1 MFMNRLFASALVA
14 LTFSPLATA
23 AHPAAANYSLI
34 LAKDTTCNKKCK
46 QEADT
51 TQKKKETPYE
61 KLIKQG
67 GSATQGLFLVRHIK
81 DKWYMELPDSL
92 MSRLFLVVTRFTAV
106 PQDFKM
112 LSGEEV
118 NHSAIYFEKRD
129 DNILMREYVKSQF
142 APSKDNIAKALN
154 TSTINPI
161 VYKFNIIGTNPK
173 TQAPL
178 IDISKLFLSDNKVT
192 SFSSDDRKI
201 VSLGGLSAD
210 LTFIDSIRSYPMNME
225 VQTTRTYTV
234 SKGKAANTKTGY
246 ATLGLNT
253 SFVLLPKVPM
263 QARLADERVGYFQ
276 NEVTDFSD
284 KQQSTEHS
292 ALISR
297 YRLEPKDPKRYRQEL
312 LTEPKKPI
320 VYYIDPATPKQWIPY
335 LKKGIE
341 DWNKAFEAAGFK
353 NAIQAKDWPNDPT
366 MSLDD
371 ARFSVIR
378 YLPSETQNAYGPRIV
393 DPRSGEII
401 EAHVCWYHNVMALV
415 KKWYITQCGPLDPKA
430 HTMNFDDK
438 LMGELIRF
446 VSSHEVGH
454 SLGLRH
460 NMIASNATPVEK
472 LRDKAWVEAHGHT
485 ASIMDYARFNYV
497 AQPEDKISEKGLFPR
512 INDYDTWAIKWGY
525 QYRPEFKDAYA
536 EKDAL
541 RKEVTQTLKGN
552 KRLRY
557 KGDEGKGIDCRSQ
570 AEDLGD
576 NNMTAND
583 YGVKNLKRVVTN
595 ILNWTAQE
603 DGIYDDLEF
612 FHKATRA
619 QFSRYFMHVQKH
631 IGGRYENNWPAEN
644 IYEIESK
651 DMQKQAIDWIG
662 RQVFDAPLWLYP
674 DDVVNKYKVNAND
687 EIRER
692 QTTAISYMLSA
703 GMLYTIYNNSLQA
716 TNPYLLGDYLKDV
729 EAAVWKPINSKNERK
744 NSYRRQLERSYIE
757 ALGRTINPNKDNK
770 SGYILAA
777 DQSDIKLYALDH
789 LNEVETKIKQLM
801 SGATNINA
809 EHYKALLK
817 SIEKIRNKYNDVK
830 E

>member
-1 MFMNRLFASALVA
+1 MNKTFASALVA
-14 LTFSPLATA
+14 FTLLQPAVAHA
-23 AHPAAANYSLI
+23 AVGCPFALI
-34 LAKDTTCNKKCK
+34 QDSIKGEKAPK
-46 QEADT
+46 QPADT
-51 TQKKKETPYE
+51 TKTSKKEESPYE

-67 GSATQGLFLVRHIK
+67 GSVSKGMFTVRHIK
-81 DKWYMELPDSL
+81 KDWYMEIPDSL
-92 MSRLFLVVTRFTAV
+92 LSRMFLVVTRFTAV

-129 DNILMREYVKSQF
+129 ENILVREYVKSQF
-142 APSKDNIAKALN
+142 APAKDNIAKALN

-161 VYKFNIIGTNPK
+161 IHKFDIIGKNPD
-173 TQAPL
+173 TGAHL
-178 IDISKLFLSDNKVT
+178 INVTKLFMSDNKLT
-192 SFSSDDRKI
+192 SFSSKDRGI
-201 VSLGGLSAD
+201 VNLGGIASD

-225 VQTTRTYTV
+225 VQTTRTYNV
-234 SKGKAANTKTGY
+234 SAGKSPNVQTGY

-263 QARLADERVGYFQ
+263 QARLSDERVGYFQ
-276 NEVTDFSD
+276 NEITDFSD
-284 KQQSTEHS
+284 KQQSTEHY
-292 ALISR
+292 AIVNR
-297 YRLEPKDPKRYRQEL
+297 YRLEPKDINRYRKGL

-353 NAIQAKDWPNDPT
+353 NAIQAKDWPDDPT

-378 YLPSETQNAYGPRIV
+378 YLPSETENAYGPRIV

-401 EAHVCWYHNVMALV
+401 EAHVCWYHNVMSLV
-415 KKWYITQCGPLDPKA
+415 KKWYMVQCGPLDPRA
-430 HTMNFDDK
+430 RTMKFDDK

-512 INDYDTWAIKWGY
+512 INDYDKWAIKWGY
-525 QYRPEFKDAYA
+525 QYRPEFKDAYK
-536 EKDAL
+536 EKDEL
-541 RKEVTQTLKGN
+541 RKEVTKALTGN

-570 AEDLGD
+570 TEDLGD

-583 YGVKNLKRVVTN
+583 YGVKNLKRVMAN
-595 ILNWTAQE
+595 ILKWTAQP
-603 DGIYDDLEF
+603 DGKYDDLEF
-612 FHKATRA
+612 IHKTTRA
-619 QFSRYFMHVQKH
+619 QFSKYFLHVQKH
-631 IGGRYENNWPAEN
+631 IGGKYENNWPAEN
-644 IYEIESK
+644 IYEVESK
-651 DMQKQAIDWIG
+651 SMQKQAIDWMG

-674 DDVVNKYKVNAND
+674 DEVVSKYKVNAVD

-692 QTTAISYMLSA
+692 QSTAISYMLSA
-703 GMLYTIYNNSLQA
+703 GMLYTIYNNSFQA
-716 TNPYLLGDYLKDV
+716 KEPYYIGDYLKDV
-729 EAAVWKPINSKNERK
+729 EATVWKPINNKDERK
-744 NSYRRQLERSYIE
+744 NSFRRQLENSYID
-757 ALGRTINPNKDNK
+757 ALARTINPDKNNKG
-770 SGYILAA
+770 GYMMAA
-777 DQSDIKLYALDH
+777 DQSDVKVYAVNHLDDI
-789 LNEVETKIKQLM
+789 ETRIKQL
-801 SGATNINA
+801 ATDATGINA

-817 SIEKIRNKYNDVK
+817 KITRIRNKYNDTK